1 MTRPDGSME
10 TLSALQATADTRGLD
25 AQSKAVLYSPEVLA
39 VILQETVSEYRGFSA
54 REIMDFI
61 EKDSFSESAEVS
73 PGRTNTRL
81 RADSPEF
88 VQLGEKTSFFDLAFR
103 AKNPLLS
110 TSRVLVNLHIDLEPQ
125 KDYRP
130 GYPIEKRG
138 IYYLARRLSSQLPL
152 ATGSSGYGSLEK
164 CCSIWIC
171 RDRVPVKERYSV
183 SFYGFENTRNLGP
196 CSVRRQDFDLFS
208 LVIIRLGS
216 SSYDGSPDDSGYRL
230 LRFLNALMYP
240 HRRDFMDTVSDYIDF
255 SANTELWKEAVRM
268 SGLGESILEEGI
280 EIGRRSGIE
289 IGRRSGIEIG
299 RRSGIEIGHKSGLED
314 AMRSL
319 VQFDLKDSIPAD
331 SIISKLQNY
340 FGLSRESAEQYF
352 RKFAE

>member
-1 MTRPDGSME
+1 MDKISGSME
-10 TLSALQATADTRGLD
+10 VLSSLQITADTAGLD
-25 AQSKAVLYSPEVLA
+25 QASKEIYKNKEVLA
-39 VILQETVSEYRGFSA
+39 VILKGVVKEFEPYSYE
-54 REIMDFI
+54 EIMDFI

-299 RRSGIEIGHKSGLED
+299 RNEAIR
-314 AMRSL
+314 RL

-352 RKFAE
+352 RKFAR